1 MYNLNETDILTRVSK
16 YNLISKGRMLHIDVH
31 EAVFGTLA
39 GKYVAVPN
47 LINIIAKRE
56 FQGVGDSEEDAL
68 KDSLDKIKDIALEDL
83 FPKKEPVSKEEPESE
98 T

>member
-1 MYNLNETDILTRVSK
+1 MFSLSETDILTRVSK

-47 LINIIAKRE
+47 LINIIARQE
-56 FQGVGDSEEDAL
+56 YQGVGDSEEEAL
-68 KDSLDKIKDIALEDL
+68 RDSLDKIKGVALEDL
-83 FPKKEPVSKEEPESE
+83 FPKKDPDPKEEP
-98 T
+98 